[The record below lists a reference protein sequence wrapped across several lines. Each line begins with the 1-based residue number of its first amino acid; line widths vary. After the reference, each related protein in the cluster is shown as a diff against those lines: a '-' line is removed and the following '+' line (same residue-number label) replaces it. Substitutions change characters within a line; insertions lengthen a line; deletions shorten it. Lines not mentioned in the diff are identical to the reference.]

1 MTVTIFGRLFSL
13 GEVVITANASEVLS
27 NRDVNSGLIRHMDGD
42 WGDLVAEDKELN
54 DDALLNGERL
64 MSEYRSSAGV
74 RFWIITEWDRSVT
87 TILLPSDY

>member
-1 MTVTIFGRLFSL
+1 MTLIIFGRLFSL
-13 GEVVITANASEVLS
+13 GEVVITPSANEVLS

-64 MSEYRSSAGV
+64 MSEYRTSTGV
-74 RFWIITEWDRSVT
+74 RYWIITEWDRSQT
-87 TILLPSDY
+87 TILLPNDY